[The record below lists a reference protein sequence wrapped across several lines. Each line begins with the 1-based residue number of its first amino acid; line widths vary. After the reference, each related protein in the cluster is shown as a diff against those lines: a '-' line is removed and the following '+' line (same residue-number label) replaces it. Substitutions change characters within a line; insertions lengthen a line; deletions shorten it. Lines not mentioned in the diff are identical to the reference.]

1 VTSSPI
7 TQPRPFVVGCRDNL
21 LLSSVLFCWIA
32 CWTACGPS
40 TAAKHYPLSGTIAS
54 IDKPGLSLV
63 INGDAVPGFMAAM
76 AMPYKVK
83 NAAELTSLA
92 PGDFISADIVLQ
104 NNDYWLENIRVTQ
117 HSNTP
122 PPAPTSELHLP
133 SSGEEV
139 PNFELTNQSG
149 MRIFLHQY
157 RGKVLLVTFI
167 YTRCPFPDYCPR
179 VTGQFAAVNN
189 QLKANPALSSKT
201 HLLSISFDPQHDT
214 PKVLRD
220 YGFRWMESKQ
230 PPAFDRWE
238 FAVPPAAQL
247 AKVAQFFG
255 LTYTQDGGVVGHSL
269 STAVIGPDGRIFSWY
284 HGNQWQASDLVKD
297 AADALHGAKP

>member
-1 VTSSPI
+1 LISSPV
-7 TQPRPFVVGCRDNL
+7 TQQRALGVLPGDNL
-21 LLSSVLFCWIA
+21 LLSSVLFFWIA

-40 TAAKHYPLSGTIAS
+40 LAAKYYKLSGTIAS
-54 IDKPGLSLV
+54 VDKPDLSLV

-83 NAAELTSLA
+83 NAAELSSLA
-92 PGDFISADIVLQ
+92 AGDSISADIVLQ

-117 HSNTP
+117 HASTP
-122 PPAPTSELHLP
+122 PPAPTSGLHLP

-149 MRIFLHQY
+149 RRIFLNQY
-157 RGKVLLVTFI
+157 RGQVLLVTFI
-167 YTRCPFPDYCPR
+167 YTRCPFPDYCAR
-179 VTGQFAAVNN
+179 VTGQFAELNRRLGADPVLARN
-189 QLKANPALSSKT
+189 T
-201 HLLSISFDPQHDT
+201 HLLSVSFDPQHDT

-220 YGFRWMESKQ
+220 YGFRWVESRQ
-230 PPAFDRWE
+230 ASAFDRWE

-247 AKVAQFFG
+247 AKMANFFG
-255 LTYTQDGGVVGHSL
+255 LSYTQDGGVINHSL

-284 HGNQWQASDLVKD
+284 HGSEWQASDLVKD
-297 AADALHGAKP
+297 AADAIHASS